1 MVFINSIKF
10 GSITID
16 GKTYHEDVII
26 TWDGEV
32 KEIHLIVR
40 HLFGLSEFDRIVSKK
55 LDLLIVGTGDSD
67 LCKISNGVK
76 KLCRERGIEL
86 IEMVSRE
93 AIGKFNETFNQG
105 KRVAAFIHV
114 TC

>member
-1 MVFINSIKF
+1 MVIINSTKF

-32 KEIHLIVR
+32 KEIHLAVR
-40 HLFGLSEFDRIVSKK
+40 HLFGLPEFNQITSKI
-55 LDLLIVGTGDSD
+55 DLLIVGTGGSD
-67 LCKISNGVK
+67 LCKISDELREV
-76 KLCRERGIEL
+76 CRERGIEL
-86 IEMVSRE
+86 IEMISRE
-93 AIGKFNETFNQG
+93 AIKKFNEAFNQG
-105 KRVAAFIHV
+105 KKVAAFIHV